1 MVDPRSV
8 NDELGRLVAILDKEG
23 DAVSAKRIRQLMIA
37 VGGDPSSED
46 WAAVDIQSVI
56 DPAAI
61 AQDMKSRRTP
71 ARWIGVL
78 EWLRN
83 GLVLVPLI
91 LTWAGISFASQHY
104 QELVNKDRNQELHS
118 FLYLWQNGFNN
129 TLPAPFILN
138 NLALAD
144 CLLLA
149 TIFALTLI
157 ATFQYNL
164 FHTNNERR
172 AEEFRTR
179 LSHALGDAALCLAM
193 ARRYRATNQPSNLND
208 ISKYLFQFSE
218 QFKKSMDQFLAEMAE
233 ERKRRGDMTAFMAA
247 LDRVS
252 KDMLAAASSIQQT
265 NADLGTMLKDIL
277 VPVKSIPQLVASAG
291 QAVGELNKMTAS
303 LAQMVADLPNWRQ
316 ELQTALTNGLN
327 QLISGQQQAE
337 QELRNTLG
345 SGLSQINTSLGSG
358 FNQINT
364 SLGQQI
370 AEQGKMGQELHALIG
385 ASFNQL
391 LGEQKAVS
399 QALIDA
405 ASDLETATQALGN
418 TIGVLSKAA
427 SDQAQVLSSVQ
438 GLQGEQRRL
447 TAEMAAVTVDMRKLL
462 KTLEDMAPE
471 LRSMAVDMNRFNQE
485 LRNIPQALNAD
496 LLAPLQHYSSAAARI
511 NAGADLLGRASQ
523 YFESVVTKLD
533 GRLGP

>member
-23 DAVSAKRIRQLMIA
+23 DAVSAKRMRQLMIA
-37 VGGDPSSED
+37 VGGDPSAED

-71 ARWIGVL
+71 ARWIGVV

-144 CLLLA
+144 CVLLA

-193 ARRYRATNQPSNLND
+193 ARRYRAANQPSNLND

-265 NADLGTMLKDIL
+265 NADLGDLLKDIL
-277 VPVKSIPQLVASAG
+277 VPVKSIPQLVTSAG
-291 QAVGELNKMTAS
+291 QAVGELNRMTAS
-303 LAQMVADLPNWRQ
+303 LAQMVADLPKWRQ

-327 QLISGQQQAE
+327 QLIAGQKQAE

-345 SGLSQINTSLGSG
+345 NGLS
-358 FNQINT
+358 QINT

-370 AEQGKMGQELHALIG
+370 AEQGRMGQELHALIG

-391 LGEQKAVS
+391 LGEQKSVS

-405 ASDLETATQALGN
+405 ARDLETATQALGN

-471 LRSMAVDMNRFNQE
+471 LRSMAVDMSRFNQE
-485 LRNIPQALNAD
+485 LRNIPQALNAE